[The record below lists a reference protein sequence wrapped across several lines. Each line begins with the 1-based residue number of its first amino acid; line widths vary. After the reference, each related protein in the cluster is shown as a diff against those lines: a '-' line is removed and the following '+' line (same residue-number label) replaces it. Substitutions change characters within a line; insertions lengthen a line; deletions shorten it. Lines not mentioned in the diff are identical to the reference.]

1 MSRSTGPSAL
11 TPRLSSGMLARQA
24 SRLTSAAEIEGSG
37 IEEHRVSDQERIG
50 TESPAAHLN
59 CPVCGH
65 LYRAGD
71 RFCAEC
77 GAVLPTGQEPEPESE
92 QTAATWAVSP
102 AAPAT
107 PLGAQPALV
116 APPASETVTES
127 EGSFWI
133 LGATPTTVIGGGLLL
148 LILAA
153 ILLFVGQL
161 DNTGTVVML
170 SICVAPIALLV
181 LIVGI
186 VRTVAGAARRG

>member
-1 MSRSTGPSAL
+1 
-11 TPRLSSGMLARQA
+11 MLARQA

-50 TESPAAHLN
+50 TGSPAAHLN

-77 GAVLPTGQEPEPESE
+77 GAVLPTETVTVTE
-92 QTAATWAVSP
+92 QTSQSPHDQTADAWAVSP
-102 AAPAT
+102 PAPAMPPT
-107 PLGAQPALV
+107 TLPAPGAS
-116 APPASETVTES
+116 PASDPAPES

-181 LIVGI
+181 LLVGI